1 MKPFDVKLK
10 RQSSEKR
17 VRVHATSETNA
28 RYEAEKRNP
37 GWTATDVRAV

>member
-1 MKPFDVKLK
+1 MKAYDVKLR

-17 VRVHATSETNA
+17 VRIHATSKTNN

-37 GWTATDVRAV
+37 GWTVTDVRAV